1 MKACAGPARL
11 AHDLVM
17 DDENSAPLQSGPA
30 QNGMPRWLIYGI
42 AAKLALVIVITLGI
56 VWYAFGR

>member
-1 MKACAGPARL
+1 MIGL
-11 AHDLVM
+11 M
-17 DDENSAPLQSGPA
+17 DDEKGTPPQS
-30 QNGMPRWLIYGI
+30 GMPRWLIYGI

>member
-1 MKACAGPARL
+1 MLAPAAPACQMIPI
-11 AHDLVM
+11 M
-17 DDENSAPLQSGPA
+17 NDEKRTPP

-42 AAKLALVIVITLGI
+42 AAKLALVIVITLAI